1 MVGGDERR
9 SKHCEPIFTTLAP
22 EDGYAHVGP
31 SGAGHFVKM
40 VHNGIEYGMLQ
51 AYAEGYEILHASK
64 HFSSISHQI
73 AELWQHGS
81 VVRSWMN
88 ELAERAFAGGQ
99 DLNDV
104 KGWVADSGEGRWT
117 VQEAIDLDVP
127 APVIT
132 LAAPDPVPLPPGR
145 IVRRQGDRGAPQGIR
160 RPRGEEGMTGAIS
173 VPVKVDL
180 PSGSG
185 GKRKIGPS
193 TVVILGGAGDLT
205 RRKLIPALFH
215 LLTDGLIR
223 SDLEVLAVGRADWS
237 DADFQNEHAEGG
249 GRVGR
254 PGGDQLHRWDELAP
268 KLIGSEATSRTQST
282 FKTLGQRLEARDQA
296 LGAPAGRLFYLAIPP
311 SVYATTIASLAES
324 GIAPRRNNPSEQGWV
339 RVVVEKPF
347 GRSLAT
353 AHELN
358 QQVRAAFAE
367 HQVYRIDHYLGKET
381 VQNLLVLRF
390 ANSIFEPIWNRNHI
404 HHVQITAAESL
415 GVGHRAGYY
424 EEAGVVRDMFQ
435 NHLLQLLALTA
446 MEPPA
451 AFRADAV
458 RDEKIK
464 VLTAVRPFEA
474 ASLAEVAVRGQ
485 YGPGVI
491 DGSRVPGYREEENVA
506 AESPTATYA
515 AIRFQVDNWRWQ
527 GVPFFL
533 RSGKRM
539 PRRVTEIAIQFR
551 EPPHLLFPNQR
562 NGAMT
567 PNVLTIEIQPEEG
580 LSLCFDIK
588 VPGIGVRTTAAR
600 MDFNYDRLFGGN
612 DHSAYETLLLDCLA
626 GDQTLFIRDDTTEA
640 AWRIVDPI
648 IDAWGK
654 EAPDGLPN
662 YAAGEWGPKAA
673 DELIQRAGAAWRRP

>member
-1 MVGGDERR
+1 
-9 SKHCEPIFTTLAP
+9 
-22 EDGYAHVGP
+22 
-31 SGAGHFVKM
+31 
-40 VHNGIEYGMLQ
+40 
-51 AYAEGYEILHASK
+51 
-64 HFSSISHQI
+64 
-73 AELWQHGS
+73 
-81 VVRSWMN
+81 
-88 ELAERAFAGGQ
+88 
-99 DLNDV
+99 
-104 KGWVADSGEGRWT
+104 
-117 VQEAIDLDVP
+117 
-127 APVIT
+127 
-132 LAAPDPVPLPPGR
+132 
-145 IVRRQGDRGAPQGIR
+145 
-160 RPRGEEGMTGAIS
+160 MTGAIS
-173 VPVKVDL
+173 VPVKVDA

-215 LLTDGLIR
+215 LLTDGLIQ

-237 DADFQNEHAEGG
+237 DEDFQNEMRKGVAESGE
-249 GRVGR
+249 
-254 PGGDQLHRWDELAP
+254 PGSDQLHRWEELAP
-268 KLIGSEATSRTQST
+268 KLHWVRGDLKDENT
-282 FKTLGQRLEARDQA
+282 FRILGERLEARDQA

-311 SVYATTIASLAES
+311 SVYASTIASLAES
-324 GIAPRRNNPSEQGWV
+324 GIAPRKNNPSEQGWV

-415 GVGHRAGYY
+415 GVEHRAGYY

-458 RDEKIK
+458 RDEKTK
-464 VLTAVRPFEA
+464 VLAAVRPFEA
-474 ASLAEVAVRGQ
+474 GSLVETAVRGQ

-491 DGSRVPGYREEENVA
+491 EGSRVPGYREEDNVV

-533 RSGKRM
+533 RSGKRLA
-539 PRRVTEIAIQFR
+539 RRVTEIAIQFR

-562 NGAMT
+562 NGALS
-567 PNVLTIEIQPEEG
+567 PNVLTVEIQPEEG

-600 MDFNYDRLFGGN
+600 MDFKYDRLFGGN

-640 AWRIVDPI
+640 AWWIVDPI
-648 IDAWGK
+648 IEAWAR
-654 EAPDGLPN
+654 EAPEGFPN

-673 DELIQRAGAAWRRP
+673 DELIKRAGGVWRRP